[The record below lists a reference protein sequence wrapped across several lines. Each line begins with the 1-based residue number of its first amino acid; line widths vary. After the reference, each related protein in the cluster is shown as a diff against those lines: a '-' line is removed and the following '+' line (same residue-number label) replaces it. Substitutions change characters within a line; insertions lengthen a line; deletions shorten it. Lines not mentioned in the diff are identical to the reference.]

1 MAYHAAAMA
10 SPSRRHFVAHALLA
24 SVVGACA
31 DPPNAPPPKSP
42 KSPPAPPPARPPAP
56 AADGAITPQTVAEA
70 ETLLRVRS
78 PQAAREQAA
87 RSWQVNMGPTFALRD
102 RPPLDDSLAPASV
115 WNPRAIGAAPPP
127 PRATRLLPSRRP
139 APALPASE
147 RELAHA
153 PVAHL
158 AQWLR
163 QRKVTSRA
171 LTELSLKRLE
181 AFDPKLKCVITL
193 TREIALEQADRAD
206 RELAQ
211 GRVRG
216 PLHGV
221 PYGLKDLLDTA
232 GVATTWGAEPYR
244 TRVPRE
250 DSAVAKRLRD
260 AGAVLVAK
268 LSLGA
273 LALNDVW
280 FGGQTKNPWLLEEGS
295 SGSSAGSG
303 SAVAAGCVGF
313 AIGSETLGSI
323 VSPSSRCGVTG
334 LRPTFG
340 RVARTGAMTLCWSL
354 DKLGPMAR
362 GVEDTAL
369 VLAAINGPD
378 PGDPSSVAV
387 PFDFDADAPVKGL
400 RVGYVRAWLDA
411 ASEAERGALEALKRA
426 GMQAVEV
433 GFPELPYPALLPT
446 LFAEAAASFDEL
458 VRSGGID
465 RLGTPSDDAWPNFF
479 RQARLLSA
487 VDLVQA
493 DRLRRQA
500 AAALDALMK
509 RVDLLLVPPLR
520 DEALTA
526 TNFTGHPSLTLR
538 AGFVEIDRIRSDYA
552 PPPGQQLPALNPK
565 RRVPQGV
572 TLVGRL
578 FDEATLCRAG
588 MALERELGVAGEA
601 PPNF

>member
-1 MAYHAAAMA
+1 MPR
-10 SPSRRHFVAHALLA
+10 PSRRSFVAHALLA
-24 SVVGACA
+24 GFVGACA
-31 DPPNAPPPKSP
+31 DPPAAPAPKA
-42 KSPPAPPPARPPAP
+42 PPAPPPPAPVPPPA
-56 AADGAITPQTVAEA
+56 AAAGGVTAASVAEA
-70 ETLLRVRS
+70 EKLLRVQFT
-78 PQAAREQAA
+78 PAEREQMA
-87 RSWQVNMGPTFALRD
+87 RSWQANLGPAFALRD
-102 RPPLDDSLAPASV
+102 RPPLDAGLAPATV
-115 WNPRAIGAAPPP
+115 WDPRAVLARAPSTSPAAPPSP
-127 PRATRLLPSRRP
+127 PAVSRASRVVPSRRP
-139 APALPASE
+139 APAAPPASE

-153 PVAHL
+153 PVHL
-158 AQWLR
+158 LSRWLK
-163 QRKVTSRA
+163 QRALTSRA
-171 LTELSLKRLE
+171 LTELYLKRLE

-193 TREIALEQADRAD
+193 TRELALEQADRAD

-211 GRVRG
+211 GRARS

-232 GVATTWGAEPYR
+232 NVATTWGAEPYR
-244 TRVPRE
+244 GRVPAA
-250 DSAVAKRLRD
+250 DSVVARRLRE

-280 FGGQTKNPWLLEEGS
+280 FGGQTKNPWLPEEGS

-323 VSPSSRCGVTG
+323 VSPSSRCGVVG

-362 GVEDTAL
+362 AAEDTAL

-378 PGDPSSVAV
+378 AGDPSSVPSA
-387 PFDFDADAPVKGL
+387 FDFDPDAPVKGL
-400 RVGYVRAWLDA
+400 RVGFVRAWADQ
-411 ASEAERGALEALKRA
+411 ASEPERAAIEAAKRA
-426 GMQAVEV
+426 GMRPVEV
-433 GFPELPYPALLPT
+433 AFPDLPYGALNT
-446 LFAEAAASFDEL
+446 ILFAEAAASFDDL
-458 VRSGGID
+458 VRSRGVD
-465 RLGTPSDDAWPNFF
+465 RLDVQSDDAWPNYF

-493 DRLRRQA
+493 ERLRRLA
-500 AAALDALMK
+500 ARALDDLMK
-509 RVDLLLVPPLR
+509 TVDLLLVPALR
-520 DEALTA
+520 DEPLTA

-538 AGFVEIDRIRSDYA
+538 AGFVEIDRVRSDFA
-552 PPPGQQLPALNPK
+552 PAPGRELPALSPK

-588 MALERELGVAGEA
+588 MAIER
-601 PPNF
+601 

>member
-1 MAYHAAAMA
+1 MDR
-10 SPSRRHFVAHALLA
+10 PSRRRFVAHALLA
-24 SVVGACA
+24 GFASACA
-31 DPPNAPPPKSP
+31 DQPSARPPKASPPP
-42 KSPPAPPPARPPAP
+42 PPAPVPVPPAP
-56 AADGAITPQTVAEA
+56 AAAEGVTAATVAEA
-70 ETLLRVRS
+70 EKLLRVRFT
-78 PQAAREQAA
+78 PAEREQAA
-87 RSWQVNMGPTFALRD
+87 RSWQANMGPSFALRD
-102 RPPLDDSLAPASV
+102 RPSLDASLAPATI
-115 WNPRAIGAAPPP
+115 WNARSAARALPPMPRAN
-127 PRATRLLPSRRP
+127 RLVPSRRP
-139 APALPASE
+139 APGAPPAAE

-153 PVAHL
+153 PVYRL
-158 AQWLR
+158 AQWLK
-163 QRKVTSRA
+163 QRKIKSRT

-193 TREIALEQADRAD
+193 TRDLALEQADRAD
-206 RELAQ
+206 RELDQ
-211 GRVRG
+211 GRVRS

-232 GVATTWGAEPYR
+232 NVATTWGAEPFR
-244 TRVPRE
+244 GRVPTV
-250 DSAVAKRLRD
+250 DAVVAQRLRE

-323 VSPSSRCGVTG
+323 VSPSSRCGVVG

-362 GVEDTAL
+362 AVEDTAL

-378 PGDPSSVAV
+378 AGDPSSV
-387 PFDFDADAPVKGL
+387 PSTFDFDPDAPVKGL
-400 RVGYVRAWLDA
+400 RVGFVRAWADQ
-411 ASEAERGALEALKRA
+411 ASEPERAALEAAKRA
-426 GMQAVEV
+426 GMQVVEV
-433 GFPELPYPALLPT
+433 TFPELPYGALSTT
-446 LFAEAAASFDEL
+446 LFAEAAASFDDL
-458 VRSGGID
+458 VRSHGLD

-493 DRLRRQA
+493 ERLRRQVA
-500 AAALDALMK
+500 RALDDLMK
-509 RVDLLLVPPLR
+509 SVDLLLVPPLR
-520 DEALTA
+520 DEPLTA

-552 PPPGQQLPALNPK
+552 PPPGQALPALNPK
-565 RRVPQGV
+565 RRVPQAV
-572 TLVGRL
+572 TLIGRL

-588 MALERELGVAGEA
+588 IALERELNVASEL
-601 PPNF
+601 PPGF

>member
-1 MAYHAAAMA
+1 MDR
-10 SPSRRHFVAHALLA
+10 PSRRHFVAHALLA
-24 SVVGACA
+24 SVAGACSER
-31 DPPNAPPPKSP
+31 PHAPPDAAPP
-42 KSPPAPPPARPPAP
+42 PPAPPAPPSP
-56 AADGAITPQTVAEA
+56 AADAAEGAVTARTIAEA
-70 ETLLRVRS
+70 ERLLHVRS
-78 PQAAREQAA
+78 TPAEREQAA
-87 RSWQVNMGPTFALRD
+87 RSWQTNMGPAFALRD
-102 RPPLDDSLAPASV
+102 RAPLDPLFAPATV
-115 WNPRAIGAAPPP
+115 WDPRSAGTAAPAPRAN
-127 PRATRLLPSRRP
+127 RLVPSRRP
-139 APALPASE
+139 APPAPPVAE
-147 RELAHA
+147 GDLAHA

-163 QRKVTSRA
+163 QRTISSRA
-171 LTELSLKRLE
+171 LTELYLKRLE
-181 AFDPKLKCVITL
+181 AFDPKLTCVITL
-193 TREIALEQADRAD
+193 TRELALAQADLAD
-206 RELAQ
+206 RELAR

-221 PYGLKDLLDTA
+221 PYGLKDLLDTE
-232 GVATTWGAEPYR
+232 GVATTWGAEPFR
-244 TRVPRE
+244 GRVPRA
-250 DSAVAKRLRD
+250 DATVVKRLRE

-280 FGGQTKNPWLLEEGS
+280 FGGQTKNPWVLEEGS

-323 VSPSSRCGVTG
+323 VSPSSRCGVVG

-362 GVEDTAL
+362 GVEDVAL

-378 PGDPSSVAV
+378 PGDPSSV
-387 PFDFDADAPVKGL
+387 PSMFDFDADLPVKGL
-400 RVGYVRAWLDA
+400 RVGFVPAWA
-411 ASEAERGALEALKRA
+411 GPGGAERAALEAARRA
-426 GMQAVEV
+426 GMQPVEV
-433 GFPELPYPALLPT
+433 TFPDLPYGGLLTT
-446 LFAEAAASFDEL
+446 LFAEAAASFEGL
-458 VRSGGID
+458 TRSRGVD
-465 RLGTPSDDAWPNFF
+465 RLGTPSDDAWPNLF

-493 DRLRRQA
+493 ERLRRQVA
-500 AAALDALMK
+500 RALDDLMR

-520 DEALTA
+520 DEPLTA

-538 AGFVEIDRIRSDYA
+538 AGFAEIDRIRSDFA
-552 PPPGQQLPALNPK
+552 PPPGQELPALRPK
-565 RRVPQGV
+565 RRVPQAV
-572 TLVGRL
+572 TLIGRL

-588 MALERELGVAGEA
+588 MALERELGVAGER
-601 PPNF
+601 PPGF

>member
-1 MAYHAAAMA
+1 M
-10 SPSRRHFVAHALLA
+10 SRPSRRQFVAHALLA
-24 SVVGACA
+24 GAASACA
-31 DPPNAPPPKSP
+31 EGPNAAPKAP
-42 KSPPAPPPARPPAP
+42 TPAPAPPAPRPPPPA
-56 AADGAITPQTVAEA
+56 AAAGDAVSAQTVAEA
-70 ETLLRVRS
+70 ERLLRFGS
-78 PQAAREQAA
+78 PAAAHEQMA
-87 RSWQVNMGPTFALRD
+87 RSWKANMGPAFALRD
-102 RPPLDDSLAPASV
+102 RPPLDASLAPATVWDPRSV
-115 WNPRAIGAAPPP
+115 VTLAPQPK
-127 PRATRLLPSRRP
+127 ANRLVPSRRGG
-139 APALPASE
+139 AVALPASE
-147 RELAHA
+147 QELAHA
-153 PVAHL
+153 PVARL
-158 AQWLR
+158 SQWLR
-163 QRKVTSRA
+163 QRKIKSRA

-193 TREIALEQADRAD
+193 TRELALEQADRAD
-206 RELAQ
+206 REIEQ
-211 GRVRG
+211 GKVRG

-232 GVATTWGAEPYR
+232 GIATTWGAEPYR
-244 TRVPRE
+244 ARVPRE
-250 DSAVAKRLRD
+250 DAAVVKRLRD

-303 SAVAAGCVGF
+303 AAVAAGCVGF

-323 VSPSSRCGVTG
+323 VSPSSRCGVVG

-354 DKLGPMAR
+354 DKLGAMAR
-362 GVEDTAL
+362 GVEDTAF

-378 PGDPSSVAV
+378 PADPGSVPSA
-387 PFDFDADAPVKGL
+387 FDFDADAPVKGL
-400 RVGYVRAWLDA
+400 RVGFVRAWLDA
-411 ASEAERGALEALKRA
+411 ATEAERGALEAAKRA
-426 GMQAVEV
+426 GMQTVEV
-433 GFPELPYPALLPT
+433 SFPDLPYGGLLPT
-446 LFAEAAASFDEL
+446 LFAESAASFDGL
-458 VRSGGID
+458 VRGGDID
-465 RLGTPSDDAWPNFF
+465 KLGTPSDDAWPNFF

-487 VDLVQA
+487 VDLIQA
-493 DRLRRQA
+493 ERLRRQVA
-500 AAALDALMK
+500 RALDELMK

-538 AGFVEIDRIRSDYA
+538 AGFVEIDRIRSDFA
-552 PPPGQQLPALNPK
+552 PAPGQELLALKPK

-572 TLVGRL
+572 TLIGRL

-588 MALERELGVAGEA
+588 MALERELGVAGER
-601 PPNF
+601 PPGF

>member
-1 MAYHAAAMA
+1 M
-10 SPSRRHFVAHALLA
+10 SRPSRRHFVAHALLA
-24 SVVGACA
+24 GVASACA
-31 DPPNAPPPKSP
+31 EGPSASPARAPGQKPAP
-42 KSPPAPPPARPPAP
+42 PPAPPPGAP
-56 AADGAITPQTVAEA
+56 AAGDAVTAQTIAEA
-70 ETLLRVRS
+70 EKLVRVRS
-78 PQAAREQAA
+78 APAAREQMA
-87 RSWQVNMGPTFALRD
+87 RSWQTNMGPSFALRE
-102 RPPLDDSLAPASV
+102 RPPLDPSLAPATV
-115 WNPRAIGAAPPP
+115 WDPRAAAGALPPP
-127 PRATRLLPSRRP
+127 ARANRLLPSRRP
-139 APALPASE
+139 GPAAPPASE
-147 RELAHA
+147 AELAHA
-153 PVAHL
+153 PVSL
-158 AQWLR
+158 LSRWLK
-163 QRKVTSRA
+163 QRKLTSRA
-171 LTELSLKRLE
+171 LTELYLQRLE

-193 TREIALEQADRAD
+193 TRAIALEQADRAD
-206 RELAQ
+206 RELDQ
-211 GRVRG
+211 GKVRG

-244 TRVPRE
+244 GRVPSE
-250 DSAVAKRLRD
+250 DAAVVKRLRE

-323 VSPSSRCGVTG
+323 VSPASRCGVVG

-362 GVEDTAL
+362 AVEDTAL
-369 VLAAINGPD
+369 VLGAISGPD
-378 PGDPSSVAV
+378 PGDASSVPSA
-387 PFDFDADAPVKGL
+387 FDFDADAPVKGL
-400 RVGYVRAWLDA
+400 RVGFVRAWLDG
-411 ASEAERGALEALKRA
+411 ASEAERGALEAAKRA

-433 GFPELPYPALLPT
+433 AFPDLPYGGLLPA

-458 VRSGGID
+458 VRSGRVD
-465 RLGTPSDDAWPNFF
+465 QLGTPNDDAWPNFF

-493 DRLRRQA
+493 ERLRRQVA
-500 AAALDALMK
+500 RALDELMR
-509 RVDLLLVPPLR
+509 RVDLLLVPALR

-526 TNFTGHPSLTLR
+526 TNFSGHPSLTLR

-552 PPPGQQLPALNPK
+552 PPPGRELPALAPK

-588 MALERELGVAGEA
+588 MALERELGVAGER
-601 PPNF
+601 PPGF